1 MTWHWENQVV
11 EHWPSSLP
19 QLPPRDWKDQEQTL
33 TLSVW
38 EALTQVTS
46 GGQTIPVYR
55 VQLTLS
61 QS

>member
-1 MTWHWENQVV
+1 MTWHWENQV

-19 QLPPRDWKDQEQTL
+19 QLPPGDWKDQEQTL